1 MVVIEQIINLIKLWK
16 QKFVI
21 IVAES
26 CHWIIS
32 TKRKTHPMVFRE
44 LARSATDTHPANPT
58 PREKIENS
66 TVDRVVSECGLYKVY
81 AHPEL
86 ASFSTRKLLE
96 ELKARGYTWEKMFAP
111 RQEIDYRKI

>member
-1 MVVIEQIINLIKLWK
+1 METKVCNHCGRELTLDNFYKSSNTHDGLQGTCKMCHR
-16 QKFVI
+16 
-21 IVAES
+21 ES
-26 CHWIIS
+26 ARKS
-32 TKRKTHPMVFRE
+32 YAKRKT
-44 LARSATDTHPANPT
+44 
-58 PREKIENS
+58 EKS
-66 TVDRVVSECGLYKVY
+66 VVDKIVSEGSLCKVY

>member
-1 MVVIEQIINLIKLWK
+1 METKVCNHCGRELPLDDFYKKKDSPDGLQSTCK
-16 QKFVI
+16 
-21 IVAES
+21 E
-26 CHWIIS
+26 CHREAS
-32 TKRKTHPMVFRE
+32 RKSYGKRKM
-44 LARSATDTHPANPT
+44 
-58 PREKIENS
+58 ENS
-66 TVDRVVSECGLYKVY
+66 TVDKVVSECGLNRVY

>member
-1 MVVIEQIINLIKLWK
+1 MEFSETKAFTMYKKCNHCGRELPLDNFYKSTKTSDGLQGTCK
-16 QKFVI
+16 
-21 IVAES
+21 E
-26 CHWIIS
+26 CHKEAS
-32 TKRKTHPMVFRE
+32 RKSYAKRKT
-44 LARSATDTHPANPT
+44 
-58 PREKIENS
+58 ENS
-66 TVDRVVSECGLYKVY
+66 TVDKVVSECGLYKVY

>member
-1 MVVIEQIINLIKLWK
+1 METKVCNHCGRELPLDDFYKNNKSADGRQGVCKD
-16 QKFVI
+16 
-21 IVAES
+21 
-26 CHWIIS
+26 CHREAS
-32 TKRKTHPMVFRE
+32 RKSYAKRKT
-44 LARSATDTHPANPT
+44 
-58 PREKIENS
+58 ENS

-96 ELKARGYTWEKMFAP
+96 EPKARGYTWEKMFAP

>member
-1 MVVIEQIINLIKLWK
+1 MKTKVCNHCGRELPLDEFYKKKDSPDGLYGTCK
-16 QKFVI
+16 
-21 IVAES
+21 E
-26 CHWIIS
+26 CHREAS
-32 TKRKTHPMVFRE
+32 RKSYAKRKV
-44 LARSATDTHPANPT
+44 
-58 PREKIENS
+58 ENS
-66 TVDRVVSECGLYKVY
+66 TVDKLVSEGSLYKVY

>member
-1 MVVIEQIINLIKLWK
+1 METKVCNHCGRELPLDNFYKKKDAPDGLQRTCK
-16 QKFVI
+16 
-21 IVAES
+21 E
-26 CHWIIS
+26 CHREAS
-32 TKRKTHPMVFRE
+32 RKSYAKRKV
-44 LARSATDTHPANPT
+44 
-58 PREKIENS
+58 ENS